1 MEKLLVLD
9 LEDTVCEPVIAGWHS
24 TSLLPREIDR
34 IKRFIEAWQ
43 PDSVSLF
50 SFAVHDEADRLQ
62 FLQYMQ
68 PPLETA
74 LGIRFAE
81 VPTVLGSIRE
91 ACAKE
96 HRMAPSK
103 LTFSDMVEFW
113 GKAIS
118 FELFCQN
125 RARKAKVPTHFV
137 LIDDAV
143 PDAHRVDFRTR
154 CETSLVNVERI
165 QEAIARMS

>member
-1 MEKLLVLD
+1 MEKLLFLD
-9 LEDTVCEPVIAGWHS
+9 LEDTVCEPVLTGWRS
-24 TSLLPREIDR
+24 TSLLPREIDS

-50 SFAVHDEADRLQ
+50 SFAVHDETDRLQ
-62 FLQYMQ
+62 FLQHMQ
-68 PPLETA
+68 PHLENA

-125 RARKAKVPTHFV
+125 RARKAKAPTHFV